1 MMVIKESVVV
11 VRGTPL
17 GRKIRALRE
26 RAGASQAIFADTVG
40 VSQPTVSRW
49 ETGEDEPDKAS
60 LIRLAQLAGQTPAE
74 FQYGPAG
81 AQLGQI
87 PVEIAGY
94 VGAGSE
100 IYPIDDLGA
109 GLDQVDVPPLESR
122 AIVAVIVRGDS
133 MLPAYRDGDVIY
145 YSRDRDL
152 LEEAFLRRECV
163 VKLADERVFIKTVV
177 RGSVPGTYTLLSY
190 NAEPIADQPIEW
202 AAPIAW
208 VKKSTR

>member
-1 MMVIKESVVV
+1 MVIRESVVV

-17 GRKIRALRE
+17 ARKIRALRQST
-26 RAGASQAIFADTVG
+26 GLSQAKFAEMVG

-49 ETGEDEPDKAS
+49 ETGEDEPDKGS
-60 LIRLAQLAGQTPAE
+60 LKKLAQLAKQTPAE
-74 FQYGPAG
+74 FEYGAG
-81 AQLGQI
+81 AARLGEA

-109 GLDQVDVPPLESR
+109 GLDEVEVPPLESR

-133 MLPAYRDGDVIY
+133 MLPAYRDGDIIY

-152 LEEAFLRRECV
+152 PEQDFLRHECV
-163 VKLADERVFIKTVV
+163 VKLEDGRVFIKAVV
-177 RGSVPGTYTLLSY
+177 RGSEPGTYTLLSY
-190 NAEPIADQPIEW
+190 NAEPIADQRIEW

>member
-1 MMVIKESVVV
+1 MIRESIVV

-17 GRKIRALRE
+17 ARKIRALRQSMDL
-26 RAGASQAIFADTVG
+26 SQAKFAELVG

-60 LIRLAQLAGQTPAE
+60 LKKLAALAEQTPAE
-74 FQYGPAG
+74 FQYGPA
-81 AQLGQI
+81 AAMAKP
-87 PVEIAGY
+87 PVEIVGY
-94 VGAGSE
+94 IGAGAE
-100 IYPIDDLGA
+100 VYPIDDLGA
-109 GLDQVDVPPLESR
+109 GLDMVEVPPLESR

-133 MLPAYRDGDVIY
+133 MLPAYRDGDIIY

-152 LEEAFLRRECV
+152 PEQDFLRRECV
-163 VKLADERVFIKTVV
+163 VKLEDGRVFIKTVV
-177 RGSVPGTYTLLSY
+177 RGSEPGTYTLLSY
-190 NAEPIADQPIEW
+190 NAEPIADQRIEW